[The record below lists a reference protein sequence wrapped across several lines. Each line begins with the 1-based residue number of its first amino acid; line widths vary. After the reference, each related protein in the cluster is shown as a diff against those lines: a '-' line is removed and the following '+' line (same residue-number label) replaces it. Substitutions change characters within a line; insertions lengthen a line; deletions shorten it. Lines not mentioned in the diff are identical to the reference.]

1 GAGTMSRGL
10 GVRQLQFL
18 AALAALEAEQGERA
32 FKVSDVVCSLWNK
45 TTVKAEY
52 REWQRRRS
60 DAENAR
66 DRERK
71 AYEAATKAERTARA
85 EAGDDDAK
93 EWLARDRHMELLR
106 LAIRRRP
113 KWRVQSRPRTEPIGE
128 WGNSLEGM
136 LNPSRVIAE
145 LQRRGLAKSRL
156 G

>member
-1 GAGTMSRGL
+1 M
-10 GVRQLQFL
+10 
-18 AALAALEAEQGERA
+18 
-32 FKVSDVVCSLWNK
+32 
-45 TTVKAEY
+45 
-52 REWQRRRS
+52 
-60 DAENAR
+60 
-66 DRERK
+66 
-71 AYEAATKAERTARA
+71 TARA

-93 EWLARDRHMELLR
+93 EWLARDRYMELLR

-156 G
+156 RGWVRLTDAGREKVRAVLPTLNPKTQTQDATTPTRANTEFFEHRLPAASG